1 MTPQSKMLIK
11 LWSAVI
17 VVFILGCITGAAVN
31 SIYSSNSKDDKN
43 AVSAVRD
50 ANAYFE
56 TLKREVSLTSEQEQ
70 KMSTILDQMRN
81 NYKSVCA
88 EVKPRYYNVREEARI
103 KMRALLTPE
112 QQESFDKIITQDDC
126 KCPETPK

>member
-1 MTPQSKMLIK
+1 MTPQNKMLIK

-17 VVFILGCITGAAVN
+17 VVFILGCITGAAIN
-31 SIYSSNSKDDKN
+31 SIYSASAKDAN
-43 AVSAVRD
+43 AVNVRD
-50 ANAYFE
+50 TNAYFE
-56 TLKREVSLTSEQEQ
+56 TLKREVHLTPEQEQ

-88 EVKPRYYNVREEARI
+88 DVKPRYYNVREEARI

-112 QQESFDKIITQDDC
+112 QQESFDKIVTQDDC

>member
-1 MTPQSKMLIK
+1 MNPQNKMLIK

-31 SIYSSNSKDDKN
+31 SIYSSSAKN
-43 AVSAVRD
+43 DNTPVNVRD
-50 ANAYFE
+50 TAAYFE
-56 TLKREVSLTSEQEQ
+56 TLKREVNLTPEQEQ
-70 KMSTILDQMRN
+70 KMSVILDQMRN

-103 KMRALLTPE
+103 KMRELLTPA
-112 QQESFDKIITQDDC
+112 QQQNFDKIVTQDDC
-126 KCPETPK
+126 KCPDTPK

>member
-1 MTPQSKMLIK
+1 MTPQNKMLIK

-31 SIYSSNSKDDKN
+31 SIYSSSAKDDKTN
-43 AVSAVRD
+43 AVNVRD
-50 ANAYFE
+50 TNAYFE
-56 TLKREVSLTSEQEQ
+56 ALKREVNLTPEQEQ
-70 KMSTILDQMRN
+70 KMSVILDQMRN

-103 KMRALLTPE
+103 KMRELLTPA
-112 QQESFDKIITQDDC
+112 QQQNFDKIVTQDDC
-126 KCPETPK
+126 KCPEAPK